1 MRVCCVLSDSKSS
14 AQASVQGADE
24 SALDAWTRA
33 LDAERL
39 PLASVQ
45 ASPESTAH
53 FDVVLFEASAA
64 ALPAIEAVCG
74 FLGSESAALV
84 VAHVSRSLPEAA
96 TELWPFYEALRKVSL
111 LVTPQASVSADVGRK
126 LGVAA
131 YTLMRPQ
138 RIANDDTPF
147 AARAATRRACFCVL
161 GGPGYSHLDLLR
173 EIGPAAYLW
182 AALRFRLCFL
192 DAGAALSAG
201 AAQLEQSRFV
211 YLAQPLE
218 DGGALAAFCARV
230 GALLL
235 SPLSYDPARVTFPYT
250 TFPDACDRAGKR
262 RRSLLLLWLYTSAE
276 FVAFFRDTAK
286 KRLIL
291 WRDEN
296 CRVQFFRKIQHV
308 APEHEYYPAP
318 GASASLWQ
326 QIRHRSGPRAFQR
339 DAESCVVVCL
349 VRNGREHLPS
359 FLRHYRALG
368 VRQFVFVDNGSDDG
382 TLQMLEQD
390 ESITVYET
398 SLSHKDYETQIR
410 RLVIEQ
416 HCSKRWCLNV
426 DIDELFDYPR
436 SGDLPL
442 CGLLRYLDER
452 GATAM
457 AGHMLDMYDAE
468 QRWFGEQEL
477 DLRRAYPHYDIS
489 RLERTD
495 YYAEEQLAFCD
506 RNRLQAEIHC
516 FSGGIRQSVFGSKAG
531 ARYLLIKHPLIFL
544 DGVLEP
550 VTHPHYSN
558 HATVADVTCVLYHY
572 KFTPAFKTKALESQR
587 SERYVKFAQ
596 QQYDQYLK
604 KLGAQNSLRI
614 SSAGTRRLL
623 DVDEL
628 VELGFLRESSDF
640 RAFVTRYAT
649 EQQSPA
655 IPDADAVDEYG
666 DPNARRRPATLA
678 TASTRS
684 S

>member
-1 MRVCCVLSDSKSS
+1 MRVCCVLPDSKATAQESVHS
-14 AQASVQGADE
+14 AGE
-24 SALDAWTRA
+24 SALDAWARA

-39 PLASVQ
+39 TLESVRT
-45 ASPESTAH
+45 SPESSAR
-53 FDVVLFEASAA
+53 FDVVLFEASAF
-64 ALPAIEAVCG
+64 ALPAIEAVSG
-74 FLGSESAALV
+74 FLGPDSERLV
-84 VAHVSRSLPEAA
+84 VAHVPRSLPKEAA
-96 TELWPFYEALRKVSL
+96 ELLPFYEALSKVSL
-111 LVTPQASVSADVGRK
+111 IITPQASVSADVRQK

-131 YTLMRPQ
+131 FTLMRPQ
-138 RIANDDTPF
+138 GIAN
-147 AARAATRRACFCVL
+147 AAMPYVARGATRRDRFCVL
-161 GGPGYSHLDLLR
+161 AAPGYSHLDLLR
-173 EIGPAAYLW
+173 EIGPLAYLW
-182 AALRFRLCFL
+182 ASLRFRLCFL
-192 DAGAALSAG
+192 DAETALSES
-201 AAQLEQSRFV
+201 AARLEQSRFV
-211 YLAQPLE
+211 YLAHPLE
-218 DGGALAAFCARV
+218 DGGALAAFCAKV
-230 GALLL
+230 GAILL

-250 TFPDACDRAGKR
+250 TFPDARDHAGKR
-262 RRSLLLLWLYTSAE
+262 RRSLLLLWLYTSAD
-276 FVAFFRDTAK
+276 FVAFFRDTAR
-286 KRLIL
+286 KRLAL

-296 CRVQFFRKIQHV
+296 CRVQFFRKIQQL
-308 APEHEYYPAP
+308 APEHEYFPAP
-318 GASASLWQ
+318 GGRASLWQ
-326 QIRHRSGPRAFQR
+326 QIRHRSGPRASER
-339 DAESCVVVCL
+339 EAESCVVVCL

-382 TLQMLEQD
+382 TLQLLEQD

-416 HCSKRWCLNV
+416 HCSMRWCLNV

-436 SGDLPL
+436 SGELPF
-442 CGLLRYLDER
+442 CELLRYLAER

-468 QRWFGEQEL
+468 QRCFGEQEL
-477 DLRRAYPHYDIS
+477 DLRKAYPHYDIS

-495 YYAEEQLAFCD
+495 YYAAEQLAFCD
-506 RNRLQAEIHC
+506 RNRLQAEIQC

-544 DGVLEP
+544 DGELEP

-572 KFTPAFKTKALESQR
+572 KFTPAFKVKALESQR

-604 KLGAQNSLRI
+604 KLGAQGSLVI
-614 SSAGTRRLL
+614 SSAGTRRLR

-628 VELGFLRESSDF
+628 TELGFLRESSEF

-649 EQQSPA
+649 EHEPLFVA
-655 IPDADAVDEYG
+655 DKDAVDESSN
-666 DPNARRRPATLA
+666 PSLHRLPATPA
-678 TASTRS
+678 TAATRAG
-684 S
+684 